1 MHRDIQNIEEL
12 RSKLLN
18 NLDEFE
24 VYLQIA
30 LNHKIINDN
39 DYLQFSKLFN
49 SNLKVIENMGEN
61 NKWKD

>member
-30 LNHKIINDN
+30 LNHKIINND

>member
-24 VYLQIA
+24 VYLQVA
-30 LNHKIINDN
+30 LNHKIINDD

-61 NKWKD
+61 NK

>member
-61 NKWKD
+61 NK